1 MFDTID
7 TTRGVTALARAALIA
22 LGVLTIVA
30 LVAAGRSAPRAAR
43 HVRVANDQRLTVQEI
58 GRRYRRGVV
67 EIVAM
72 VPAGRTTGR
81 RLDGSRAQS
90 RGLGFAISGDG
101 LILTSAALVDHNGR
115 IAKTAQVTFRTA
127 AGKTR
132 RVVGAIACV
141 DPVVG
146 LAVIRVDPA
155 QISGL
160 EPLPMGDSSGLRAGD
175 AVVALGAPPASPDSP
190 ALAAGSVG
198 LTSGDLPAAY
208 GVTVSGALLTT
219 ASVGRR
225 GSGAPLLDMSG
236 RVIGVMEQPGAQGG
250 GSAELW
256 SAAPINGAAHVISDA
271 NAG

>member
-7 TTRGVTALARAALIA
+7 TRRGVTALARAALIA

-43 HVRVANDQRLTVQEI
+43 HVRVASDQRLTAQEI
-58 GRRYRRGVV
+58 GRRSRRGVV
-67 EIVAM
+67 EIVAV
-72 VPAGRTTGR
+72 VPAGRATGR

-127 AGKTR
+127 AEKTR

-146 LAVIRVDPA
+146 LAVIRLDPA
-155 QISGL
+155 RISGL

-175 AVVALGAPPASPDSP
+175 AVVALGAPPASP
-190 ALAAGSVG
+190 AFAAGSAGV
-198 LTSGDLPAAY
+198 TSGDLPAAY

-219 ASVGRR
+219 VSVGRR
-225 GSGAPLLDMSG
+225 GSGAPLFDMSG

-250 GSAELW
+250 GSAEFW